1 VTTFP
6 APARQ
11 APTTRAGRLDRL
23 RALRIWHAASV
34 RDFRLLW
41 ASEGISVL
49 GDQFHAVALSW
60 LVITLT
66 GSGLALGTVLIA
78 ISVPR
83 ALLLMP
89 MGVVADRRSPRTL
102 MLGSH
107 LARAGIVGAITLLVV
122 SGNASI
128 PALAALG
135 VLFGAADAVYM
146 PSQQAF
152 VPRAVGPDRLP
163 SANALLQG
171 TYQLVSI
178 VAPPIAGLVV
188 AAAGTGV
195 AFGVDAASFV
205 LAAGFIALIS
215 GAAARAVTTSKAETT
230 AIDAPVPADAA
241 ATPAAGSSPA
251 ATPAATGALA
261 DEPPEPFLAALMG
274 GLRYVA
280 KDRGIGVM
288 LGVTLVLNFALNGPA
303 AVGMPWL
310 AELRFHAG
318 AAGLGLLVSGWAIG
332 GLAGTV
338 IAGNARLERP
348 GRLLLLAI
356 AVSGLAMGLVGLA
369 GSLLVAVGL
378 FAVGGFCIGYV
389 NIVAISWLQARVEV
403 AMLGRVMSV
412 AMLVGFGISPLSMAI
427 AGFMIDANATAL
439 FVGAG
444 ALVVIATVAAL
455 ALGTVELFDGPR
467 LGARPT
473 GA

>member
-1 VTTFP
+1 MTSSP
-6 APARQ
+6 APAGP
-11 APTTRAGRLDRL
+11 AAAIPAGRLDRF
-23 RALRIWHAASV
+23 RALRIWNAAGV
-34 RDFRLLW
+34 RNFRLLW
-41 ASEGISVL
+41 ASEGVSVL

-60 LVITLT
+60 LVISLT

-89 MGVVADRRSPRTL
+89 MGVIADRRSPRTL
-102 MLGSH
+102 MLVSH
-107 LARAGIVGAITLLVV
+107 LARAGIVAVIAILVA

-152 VPRAVGPDRLP
+152 VPRAVGEDRLP

-171 TYQLVSI
+171 TYQLTSI
-178 VAPPIAGLVV
+178 VGPPVAGVVV
-188 AAAGTGV
+188 AAAGTGI

-205 LAAGFIALIS
+205 LAAGFVALMS
-215 GAAARAVTTSKAETT
+215 GAAARALA
-230 AIDAPVPADAA
+230 APSTPSA
-241 ATPAAGSSPA
+241 ATH
-251 ATPAATGALA
+251 
-261 DEPPEPFLAALMG
+261 DEPQEPFLAALTG

-280 KDRGIGVM
+280 RDRGIAVM
-288 LGVTLVLNFALNGPA
+288 LAVSLVLNFALNGPA

-318 AAGLGLLVSGWAIG
+318 AMGLGLLAAGWAVG

-338 IAGNARLERP
+338 LAGTARLERQ
-348 GRLLLLAI
+348 GRVLLLAI
-356 AVSGLAMGLVGLA
+356 AVSGLAMAGVGLA
-369 GSLLVAVGL
+369 GSLAIAILL

-389 NIVAISWLQARVEV
+389 NVVAISWLQARVEV

-427 AGFMIDANATAL
+427 AGALIDTNATVL
-439 FVGAG
+439 FIGAG
-444 ALVVIATVAAL
+444 LLVVIATIGAV
-455 ALGTVELFDGPR
+455 ALGTVALFDGPR
-467 LGARPT
+467 PSASPAGE
-473 GA
+473 

>member
-1 VTTFP
+1 VTSSP
-6 APARQ
+6 APAGP
-11 APTTRAGRLDRL
+11 AAAIPAGRLDRF
-23 RALRIWHAASV
+23 RALRIWNAAGV
-34 RDFRLLW
+34 RNFRLLW
-41 ASEGISVL
+41 ASEGVSVL

-60 LVITLT
+60 LVISLT

-89 MGVVADRRSPRTL
+89 MGVIADRRSPRTL
-102 MLGSH
+102 MLVSH
-107 LARAGIVGAITLLVV
+107 LARAGIVAVIAILVA

-152 VPRAVGPDRLP
+152 VPRAVGEDRLP

-171 TYQLVSI
+171 TYQLTSI
-178 VAPPIAGLVV
+178 VGPPVAGVVV
-188 AAAGTGV
+188 AAAGTGI

-205 LAAGFIALIS
+205 LAAGFVALMS
-215 GAAARAVTTSKAETT
+215 GAAARALA
-230 AIDAPVPADAA
+230 APSTPSA
-241 ATPAAGSSPA
+241 ATH
-251 ATPAATGALA
+251 
-261 DEPPEPFLAALMG
+261 DEPQEPFLAALTG

-280 KDRGIGVM
+280 RDRGIAVM
-288 LGVTLVLNFALNGPA
+288 LAVSLVLNFALNGPA

-318 AAGLGLLVSGWAIG
+318 AMGLGLLAAGWAVG

-338 IAGNARLERP
+338 LAGTARLERQ
-348 GRLLLLAI
+348 GRVLLLAI
-356 AVSGLAMGLVGLA
+356 AVSGLAMAGVGLA
-369 GSLLVAVGL
+369 GSLAIAILL

-389 NIVAISWLQARVEV
+389 NVVAISWLQARVEV

-427 AGFMIDANATAL
+427 AGALIDTNATVL
-439 FVGAG
+439 FIGAG
-444 ALVVIATVAAL
+444 LLVVIATIGAV
-455 ALGTVELFDGPR
+455 ALGTVALFDGPR
-467 LGARPT
+467 PSASPAGE
-473 GA
+473 

>member
-1 VTTFP
+1 MTTP
-6 APARQ
+6 ATPASDAT
-11 APTTRAGRLDRL
+11 APTAGRLDRL
-23 RALRIWHAASV
+23 RALRIWHAADV

-41 ASEGISVL
+41 ASEGVSVL

-89 MGVVADRRSPRTL
+89 MGVIADRRSQRSL
-102 MLGSH
+102 MLASH
-107 LARAGIVGAITLLVV
+107 LARAVIVAAIAVLVAT
-122 SGNASI
+122 GNASI

-152 VPRAVGPDRLP
+152 VPRAVGQDRLP

-171 TYQLVSI
+171 TYQLTSI
-178 VAPPIAGLVV
+178 VGPPVAGLVV
-188 AAAGTGV
+188 ATAGTGI

-205 LAAGFIALIS
+205 FAAGFVALIS
-215 GAAARAVTTSKAETT
+215 RGAARAVVATRGG
-230 AIDAPVPADAA
+230 APASEGP
-241 ATPAAGSSPA
+241 
-251 ATPAATGALA
+251 ALA
-261 DEPPEPFLAALMG
+261 DGPAAPTAPAEAPEEPFLRALGG

-280 KDRGIGVM
+280 ADRGIGVM
-288 LGVTLVLNFALNGPA
+288 LAVSLVLNFALNGPA

-318 AAGLGLLVSGWAIG
+318 ATGLGLLVAGWAVG

-338 IAGNARLERP
+338 IAGNVTLERQ
-348 GRLLLLAI
+348 GRLLLLGI
-356 AVSGLAMGLVGLA
+356 AGSGLAMAMVGLA
-369 GSLLVAVGL
+369 GSLAVAVAL
-378 FAVGGFCIGYV
+378 FALGGFCIGYV

-412 AMLVGFGISPLSMAI
+412 VLLAGFGVSPLSMAI
-427 AGFMIDANATAL
+427 AGVLIDVNATAL
-439 FVGAG
+439 FLGAG
-444 ALVVIATVAAL
+444 GLVILATIAAVL
-455 ALGTVELFDGPR
+455 LGAVELFDGPQT
-467 LGARPT
+467 ARGP
-473 GA
+473 GRE

>member
-1 VTTFP
+1 MTTSP
-6 APARQ
+6 TPADEAPAV
-11 APTTRAGRLDRL
+11 PAGRLDRL
-23 RALRIWHAASV
+23 RLLRIWHAADV
-34 RDFRLLW
+34 RNFRLLW

-102 MLGSH
+102 MLASH
-107 LARAGIVGAITLLVV
+107 LARAGIVGAITVLVV

-135 VLFGAADAVYM
+135 VVFGAADAVYM

-188 AAAGTGV
+188 AALGTGI

-215 GAAARAVTTSKAETT
+215 GTAARAVTATTAEAT
-230 AIDAPVPADAA
+230 AIDAPGPADVV
-241 ATPAAGSSPA
+241 ATPA
-251 ATPAATGALA
+251 ATPAAAKPHA
-261 DEPPEPFLAALMG
+261 ESEAPHEPFMAALVG
-274 GLRYVA
+274 GLRYVVA
-280 KDRGIGVM
+280 DRGIAVM
-288 LGVTLVLNFALNGPA
+288 LGVSLVLNFALNGPA

-338 IAGNARLERP
+338 IAGNVRLERQ
-348 GRLLLLAI
+348 GRLILLAI

-403 AMLGRVMSV
+403 GMLGRVMSV

-427 AGFMIDANATAL
+427 AGVMIDVNATAL

-444 ALVVIATVAAL
+444 VLVILATVGAV
-455 ALGTVELFDGPR
+455 ALGTVELFDGPPPDR
-467 LGARPT
+467 RPAT
-473 GA
+473 TER